1 MGGHEFVVEFLDG
14 TSEFYTGGNA
24 VDFIDY
30 PPGKSPKDVAAVHNT
45 RQGSALRRPQYF
57 WCLHS

>member
-1 MGGHEFVVEFLDG
+1 MGGHEFMVKFMDG
-14 TSEFYTGGNA
+14 TTEFYTGGNA

-30 PPGKSPKDVAAVHNT
+30 PPGKSPQDVVAVHNT
-45 RQGSALRRPQYF
+45 RQRSALRRPQYF